1 MDRALV
7 VPGLCVVGPP
17 GLRFA
22 VNICFARGLLPDRH
36 HDDTD
41 VDQSG
46 AAMPCADLPQISTR
60 ASDALGVGRHN
71 RLLRDTR
78 PFFSPS
84 GSFFA
89 QVATFSRD
97 TTPGSLK
104 GVKIAVTM
112 ALDFIVLAPKQ
123 TSWDTANLNPP
134 SVFECPRDI
143 TIPLA
148 RGSDATGRAA
158 RASFTSRV
166 TDEFS
171 TRLVVLTACETDL
184 DWQPASECDEG
195 RSDVPAHWGT
205 PPTTPT
211 HRRAAPCVDDRGF
224 RLKTVSVLLVPVL
237 DMDTRVFSL
246 TQFGATPNKGSL
258 TGRSTRHS
266 EELCTEVLSRSRTID
281 DYVHILR
288 KTRHQGSN
296 DPGFYTVH
304 LRHVGF
310 RALSRGGLAAFVKRL
325 KAERERLPAWKRQ
338 ERRYGIASYDDD
350 LLSHTI
356 RAHWLSVKVCL
367 RIGARN

>member
-1 MDRALV
+1 MGD
-7 VPGLCVVGPP
+7 
-17 GLRFA
+17 
-22 VNICFARGLLPDRH
+22 
-36 HDDTD
+36 
-41 VDQSG
+41 S
-46 AAMPCADLPQISTR
+46 PQIELGLDTNFVRWSGRLCPSYSEPYFLYVTTLGEGTGVRLWFDGRLIVDSWR
-60 ASDALGVGRHN
+60 ARNYPEFGLKVPIHSKAGHLHSIVLEL
-71 RLLRDTR
+71 RLSR
-78 PFFSPS
+78 P
-84 GSFFA
+84 A
-89 QVATFSRD
+89 
-97 TTPGSLK
+97 
-104 GVKIAVTM
+104 TM

-158 RASFTSRV
+158 RASLESRV

-325 KAERERLPAWKRQ
+325 KAERERLPAWKR
-338 ERRYGIASYDDD
+338 
-350 LLSHTI
+350 
-356 RAHWLSVKVCL
+356 
-367 RIGARN
+367 

>member
-46 AAMPCADLPQISTR
+46 A
-60 ASDALGVGRHN
+60 
-71 RLLRDTR
+71 
-78 PFFSPS
+78 
-84 GSFFA
+84 
-89 QVATFSRD
+89 VATFSRD

>member
-1 MDRALV
+1 
-7 VPGLCVVGPP
+7 
-17 GLRFA
+17 
-22 VNICFARGLLPDRH
+22 
-36 HDDTD
+36 
-41 VDQSG
+41 
-46 AAMPCADLPQISTR
+46 MPCADLPQISTR
-60 ASDALGVGRHN
+60 ASDALGVRRHN
-71 RLLRDTR
+71 RLLRDTC
-78 PFFSPS
+78 PFSSSS

-158 RASFTSRV
+158 RASFTSWV

-195 RSDVPAHWGT
+195 RSDVPAHWGM

-356 RAHWLSVKVCL
+356 RAHWLSIKVCL